1 MAGLWDSAR
10 KFMYRKVLHADDT
23 PHRIAL
29 GVALATFVAF
39 TPTVG
44 IQTILALGVAALF
57 RANKAVCIPI
67 VWITNPVTMGPVY
80 GACWWLG
87 TLLTPGSTRG
97 DFAAIEQRL
106 REAAASDSG
115 WWSQILSYEFWAGLF
130 GLMLDVGK
138 ELWIGCL
145 VVGVFFGVVLYFVSY
160 YGIIG
165 YRRRRSQRM
174 EHRLL
179 RRRERLAKAKK
190 QLVTAAHDSL

>member
-10 KFMYRKVLHADDT
+10 KFLYRRILHADDT

-67 VWITNPVTMGPVY
+67 VWITNPVTMGPIY

-87 TLLTPGSTRG
+87 KLLTPGSTTG
-97 DFAAIEQRL
+97 DFAAMEHRL
-106 REAAASDSG
+106 RETAASDAG
-115 WWSQILSYEFWAGLF
+115 WWSQIFSYEFWAGIF
-130 GLMLDVGK
+130 HLMLDMGT

-145 VVGVFFGVVLYFVSY
+145 VVGVFFGLLLYFLSY
-160 YGIIG
+160 YGIVG
-165 YRRRRSQRM
+165 YRRRKSHRL
-174 EHRLL
+174 EHRLE
-179 RRRERLAKAKK
+179 RRRRRLAKAKK
-190 QLVTAAHDSL
+190 QLVSTSPDSV

>member
-10 KFMYRKVLHADDT
+10 KFMYRRVLHADDT

-44 IQTILALGVAALF
+44 IQTLLALGVAALF

-67 VWITNPVTMGPVY
+67 VWITNPVTMGPIY
-80 GACWWLG
+80 AACWWLG
-87 TLLTPGSTRG
+87 AMLTPGPAKV
-97 DFAAIEQRL
+97 DFTAIEQRL
-106 REAAASDSG
+106 REAAASDAG
-115 WWSQILSYEFWAGLF
+115 WWSQIFSYEFWAGIF
-130 GLMLDVGK
+130 GLMLELGA

-174 EHRLL
+174 EHRLQ

-190 QLVTAAHDSL
+190 QLITATTESV